1 MMSKE
6 NYHRYPS
13 DEKVKGIDYKFY
25 NQLMTGK
32 FDREI
37 NAGLGKDAKGAEVYA
52 GQLIK
57 A

>member
-1 MMSKE
+1 MSKE

-13 DEKVKGIDYKFY
+13 DEKLRGIDYKFY

-37 NAGLGKDAKGAEVYA
+37 NAGLGNDAKGAEVYA

>member
-1 MMSKE
+1 MSKE

-13 DEKVKGIDYKFY
+13 DEKLKGIDYKFY
-25 NQLMTGK
+25 NQLMAGK
-32 FDREI
+32 YDREI
-37 NAGLGKDAKGAEVYA
+37 NRGLGVNVKGAEVYA